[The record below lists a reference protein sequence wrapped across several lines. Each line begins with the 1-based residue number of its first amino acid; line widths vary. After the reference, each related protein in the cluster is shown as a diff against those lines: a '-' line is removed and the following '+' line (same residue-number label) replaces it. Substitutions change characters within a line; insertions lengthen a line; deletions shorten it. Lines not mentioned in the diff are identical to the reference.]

1 MNTDQFVLECS
12 STQRAKHK
20 EYQEKKYIYIYIY
33 TLTQKQLQNT
43 TSDNSNVFYI
53 KVLIEVSSRQ
63 YKLIETEAFLN
74 SV

>member
-1 MNTDQFVLECS
+1 MNTDQFELECS

-20 EYQEKKYIYIYIY
+20 EYQEKIYIYIY

-43 TSDNSNVFYI
+43 TSDNSNVIYI